1 MSNVG
6 FGRGSGLRF
15 DIVSQFSRPGHTAFM
30 TCRLYHVADFGDV
43 PCAFAGSGVRLPS
56 GDRESGHADEQ
67 EHDTYREGEPGN
79 CVQTFHAFL
88 EES

>member
-1 MSNVG
+1 VSNVG
-6 FGRGSGLRF
+6 FGRGSRLRF
-15 DIVSQFSRPGHTAFM
+15 DIVSQFSRLSHAASM
-30 TCRLYHVADFGDV
+30 TFCLYHVAGFGDV

-67 EHDTYREGEPGN
+67 KHDTYRKRGPGN

>member
-1 MSNVG
+1 MRNVG

-15 DIVSQFSRPGHTAFM
+15 DIVSQFSWLSHAASM
-30 TCRLYHVADFGDV
+30 TFRFYHAADFGDV

-56 GDRESGHADEQ
+56 GDRESGHADEH